1 MPAIRSRLRS
11 LASWRAP
18 STLSW
23 PNLPEALRREWG
35 AHEILT
41 LTIDRP
47 ERKNALDPELLTAL
61 ADALLIDGARAS
73 AVILRG
79 AGTQAFSSGY
89 DLSLLTG
96 TVDDLEAD
104 RHIGEAA
111 AALRACPAPVIARLQ
126 GHCHGAAVEL
136 ALNCDLRIAAADL
149 RLSVPAVSLG
159 VVYRFQFLARLVQ
172 ICGIARASDLLLAMP
187 ELDAERASAWGLV
200 TEVLPA
206 SKLDKRIQA
215 LAEMLAMSPRPA
227 VHGTKAS
234 LDLLAR
240 RGVSGEDL
248 LLAQQLRAD
257 AAASPERR
265 EVVTRRKQSMSKRS
279 NRKST

>member
-1 MPAIRSRLRS
+1 
-11 LASWRAP
+11 
-18 STLSW
+18 
-23 PNLPEALRREWG
+23 LPETLRREWG
-35 AHEILT
+35 PHEILT

-47 ERKNALDPELLTAL
+47 ERKNALDPELLTEL
-61 ADALLIDGARAS
+61 ADALRIDGTRAS
-73 AVILRG
+73 TVILRG
-79 AGTQAFSSGY
+79 AGSEAFSSGY
-89 DLSLLTG
+89 DLSRLTG

-126 GHCHGAAVEL
+126 GHCHGGAVEI
-136 ALNCDLRIAAADL
+136 ALNCDLRIAAPDL
-149 RLSVPAVSLG
+149 RMSVPAVSLG

-200 TEVLPA
+200 TEVVPA
-206 SKLDKRIQA
+206 SMLDARIHA

-265 EVVTRRKQSMSKRS
+265 EAVTRRKQSMSKRT

>member
-1 MPAIRSRLRS
+1 MTDS
-11 LASWRAP
+11 LLA
-18 STLSW
+18 
-23 PNLPEALRREWG
+23 EWG
-35 AHEILT
+35 PHDVLT
-41 LTIDRP
+41 LTINRP
-47 ERKNALDPELLTAL
+47 ERKNALDPELLSGL
-61 ADALLIDGARAS
+61 ADALRTDRDRAS

-79 AGTQAFSSGY
+79 AGTEAFSSGY
-89 DLSLLTG
+89 DISLLIG
-96 TVDDLEAD
+96 TVEDLEAD
-104 RHIGEAA
+104 RHIGEAV

-136 ALNCDLRIAAADL
+136 ALNCDLRIAADDL

-206 SKLDKRIQA
+206 TQLDERIQA
-215 LAEMLAMSPRPA
+215 LAEMLATSPRPA
-227 VHGTKAS
+227 VRGTKAS

-265 EVVTRRKQSMSKRS
+265 EAVTRRKQSMSRRS
-279 NRKST
+279 SRKST